1 MHRPMTTSNAFGSTF
16 AVFPNAQSQT
26 KNCKR
31 ATKPTHNDTTMYRQT
46 TTEKEG
52 RTHNTGLAKVAVQ
65 CSADTFVVNQS
76 LVLRRHIFGEN
87 RHLRHYPNH

>member
-1 MHRPMTTSNAFGSTF
+1 MTTSNAFGSTF
-16 AVFPNAQSQT
+16 SVFPDAQSQPK

-31 ATKPTHNDTTMYRQT
+31 ATKPTHNDTTLDRQT

-52 RTHNTGLAKVAVQ
+52 RRHNRRLAKVAVQ

-76 LVLRRHIFGEN
+76 LVLRINICSEN
-87 RHLRHYPNH
+87 RHLRQAPNRYL

>member
-1 MHRPMTTSNAFGSTF
+1 MTQSNPFGSTF
-16 AVFPNAQSQT
+16 AVFPDAQSQA

-31 ATKPTHNDTTMYRQT
+31 ATKPTHNDTTTDRQT

-52 RTHNTGLAKVAVQ
+52 RTHNSGLAKVAAQ

-76 LVLRRHIFGEN
+76 LVLRINISGKN
-87 RHLRHYPNH
+87 RHLRQAANRYLLC